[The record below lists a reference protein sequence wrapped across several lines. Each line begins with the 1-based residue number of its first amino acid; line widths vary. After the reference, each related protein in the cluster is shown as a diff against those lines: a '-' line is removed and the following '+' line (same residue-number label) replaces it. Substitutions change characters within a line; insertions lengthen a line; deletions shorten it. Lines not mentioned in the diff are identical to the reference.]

1 MQSVVATL
9 PIDLED
15 GPYLDTASAQ
25 TLGESLSPAYLTNQ
39 PFPHIVIDDFLP
51 TALIEAILAHFPAEA
66 RPNEKRYE
74 RGYRG
79 HHKRQISPNE
89 CNGYL
94 RQVFGFLNSAPVL
107 QFMEKLTSIDGLIPD
122 PYFNGGG
129 FHEISTGGLLGVHS
143 DFRINKTLHVE
154 RRLNAI
160 IYLNK
165 DWKEEYGGNLELW
178 DSKMQHCLRKIPPIF
193 NRCVIFNTDEDSNHG
208 HPEPLNT
215 PPGIRRRSIAL
226 YYYTASKRLYDDIDT
241 HRTLYKRRPGDRIE
255 WRKVLGR
262 LLGRKADRD

>member
-1 MQSVVATL
+1 MQIHEKTL
-9 PIDLED
+9 PIVTQD
-15 GPYLDTASAQ
+15 GLSLNTELAQ
-25 TLGESLSPAYLTNQ
+25 GLGTSLSTAYSSAE
-39 PFPHIVIDDFLP
+39 PFPHIVIDNFLP
-51 TALIEAILAHFPAEA
+51 NELIEEILSNFPSDPTA
-66 RPNEKRYE
+66 NEKLYE

-79 HHKRQISPNE
+79 HHKRQINPNE
-89 CNGYL
+89 CNAFV
-94 RQVFGFLNSAPVL
+94 RKVFAFFNSAPML

-129 FHEISTGGLLGVHS
+129 FHEIGTGGLLGVHS

-165 DWKEEYGGNLELW
+165 DWKDEYGGNLELW
-178 DSKMQHCLRKIPPIF
+178 DKQMKRCIKKIPPIF
-193 NRCVIFNTDEDSNHG
+193 NRCVVFNTDQDSNHG

-215 PPGIRRRSIAL
+215 PPDIKRRSIAL
-226 YYYTASKRLYDDIDT
+226 YYYTASKKLYDDIDT
-241 HRTLYKRRPGDRIE
+241 HRTLYKRRPGDKIE

-262 LLGRKADRD
+262 LLGRKVDRD